1 MSSWKH
7 GTRLYKEQAEGT
19 DAGVFQMLA
28 VVKAIRMDELSK
40 REGLHGV
47 ENRLRGLHTFRRKRK
62 GRKRKEKK

>member
-40 REGLHGV
+40 REGLHWG
-47 ENRLRGLHTFRRKRK
+47 
-62 GRKRKEKK
+62 